1 MFTYSA
7 SIDVNP
13 PGGEIELTQ
22 AQVWKGLEIKAEAAI
37 PFVPGMTHCEVL
49 ERYDNGFLREVRIRG
64 DGMKERITFTPPN
77 QVRFERVD
85 SPDNAGWITN
95 LISESDHG
103 LMLTFTFSVTFP
115 GVENGS
121 EAEVQRGEA
130 LKKNYRQAIERTLAR
145 VRELVGEGTI

>member
-13 PGGEIELTQ
+13 PGSKIKLTH
-22 AQVWKGLEIKAEAAI
+22 AQVWRGLEIKAEAAM

-49 ERYDNGFLREVRIRG
+49 EHYDDGFLREVVIRG
-64 DGMKERITFTPPN
+64 ERMKERITFTAPN
-77 QVRFERVD
+77 QVHFERVN

-103 LMLTFTFSVTFP
+103 LLLTFTFSVRFP
-115 GVENGS
+115 GVEPGT
-121 EAEVQRGEA
+121 EAEKEKGEA
-130 LKKNYRQAIERTLAR
+130 MKKTYRRAVESTLAR
-145 VRELVGEGTI
+145 VRELVSEGAV